1 MKKLVLLI
9 AAAVPLLALDVSGN
23 WQGTMV
29 FTNTKYAKAQK
40 EAFSISLK
48 QSGTTLS
55 GSVTRAGKVAA
66 VTSGVESN
74 GTATIVYRVPGET
87 GTLRLTRTGSKFVGA
102 VTTDTGFRA
111 DVDLTLKN

>member
-29 FTNTKYAKAQK
+29 YTNTKYAKAQK
-40 EAFSISLK
+40 QDFALSLK
-48 QSGTTLS
+48 QTGTTLT
-55 GSVTRAGKVAA
+55 GTVTRAGKVAS

-87 GTLRLTRTGSKFVGA
+87 GTLRLTRTGSKFVGT

-111 DVDLTLKN
+111 DIDLTLKN